1 MIKEAIRL
9 ISQGQNLSQEQAYA
23 AINQIMEGQASEIEI
38 AAFIT
43 GLRVKGETA
52 AELTGGVKALSAAAI
67 NIRPDVSF
75 CVDPVGTGG
84 DGTGTINIS
93 SAAALTASAAGACV
107 AKHGNRSVSSSC
119 GSADFFEELGL
130 DLSLEPH
137 EVEKCIETHGF
148 GFMYAPVFH
157 PAMRFAAPVRRHL
170 GIRTI
175 FNMLGPLTNP
185 AGASGQVLGVYD
197 YSVMPFVADTLC
209 NLGIK
214 HAMVVHGSDHSDEIT
229 ISGETAVIEI
239 KNGKKTEYTITPE
252 NFGLSRS
259 SLSEVGGST
268 PEDNAN
274 KIMEIFQG
282 RKNASRDMIL
292 LNAAASIYVGQ
303 AADSFEEGLSL
314 AVQAIDQG
322 LVLDKIQKL
331 RSFRHVARKDA

>member
-67 NIRPDVSF
+67 NIRPEVSF

-93 SAAALTASAAGACV
+93 SAAELTASAAGACV

-229 ISGETAVIEI
+229 ISGETAVIES
-239 KNGKKTEYTITPE
+239 KWKKTEYTITPE
-252 NFGLSRS
+252 NFGLNRS
-259 SLSEVGGST
+259 SLRKS
-268 PEDNAN
+268 AAAHL
-274 KIMEIFQG
+274 KITQKNHG
-282 RKNASRDMIL
+282 NLPRQKNASRDMIL
-292 LNAAASIYVGQ
+292 LNAPPQFMLVRPRIASKKAY
-303 AADSFEEGLSL
+303 
-314 AVQAIDQG
+314 
-322 LVLDKIQKL
+322 
-331 RSFRHVARKDA
+331 H

>member
-1 MIKEAIRL
+1 VEGENEMIKEAIRL

-67 NIRPDVSF
+67 NIRPEVSF

-170 GIRTI
+170 GIRT
-175 FNMLGPLTNP
+175 T
-185 AGASGQVLGVYD
+185 
-197 YSVMPFVADTLC
+197 
-209 NLGIK
+209 
-214 HAMVVHGSDHSDEIT
+214 GSW
-229 ISGETAVIEI
+229 
-239 KNGKKTEYTITPE
+239 
-252 NFGLSRS
+252 
-259 SLSEVGGST
+259 SL
-268 PEDNAN
+268 
-274 KIMEIFQG
+274 
-282 RKNASRDMIL
+282 
-292 LNAAASIYVGQ
+292 
-303 AADSFEEGLSL
+303 
-314 AVQAIDQG
+314 
-322 LVLDKIQKL
+322 
-331 RSFRHVARKDA
+331 